1 VNESTNPDT
10 ASRRFNLGDALI
22 LTGALALS
30 LERFRESGWFRSFPQ
45 RSVSC
50 WRALTELV
58 DWLPWNIDPVYS
70 RQHVT
75 IVWTQH
81 LIALTEYM
89 TEELVV
95 GTLCPLLLGLM
106 VAQPLMRL
114 RRPRPP
120 LAQLIRQS
128 GFVTCLICI
137 VMVGGLVLILG
148 NWWFSGVSL
157 SLSLTRGILLILI
170 WPLLGLPPWSA
181 EKSWV
186 DRLGRAVGWGWIVA
200 MGAQAVIEYLRLD

>member
-1 VNESTNPDT
+1 MNEATKPDP

-22 LTGALALS
+22 LMGTLALS
-30 LERFRESGWFRSFPQ
+30 LERFREGGWFRSFPQ
-45 RSVSC
+45 RSLSC
-50 WRALTELV
+50 WQALSELV
-58 DWLPWNIDPVYS
+58 DWLPWNTNPVYS
-70 RQHVT
+70 RQHVR

-81 LIALTEYM
+81 LIALTDYM
-89 TEELVV
+89 TEELLIR
-95 GTLCPLLLGLM
+95 TLCPLLLGLM
-106 VAQPLMRL
+106 VAQPLIRL

-128 GFVTCLICI
+128 GFFTCLICI

-148 NWWFSGVSL
+148 NWWFSAVGL
-157 SLSLTRGILLILI
+157 SVSLTRGILLILI

-186 DRLGRAVGWGWIVA
+186 DRLGRAVGWGFIVA